1 MLTVPPAKNYQSPL
15 VAVRSIVGR
24 DPVEGPMQIP
34 IEIDWTT
41 MGAQQGSITT
51 WATYINLQ
59 NLTTQA
65 FSQVCGL
72 KVDNSQCGSDVQII
86 FTDTQEII
94 TIPAYEPLTVVPVFT
109 AATQFYAVALNAIG
123 ADTTRIQVLNFVPP
137 PVTVPESPEHNFA
150 LTSGLAV
157 GNANVNTTFVPA
169 GVNGTLEILQLNF
182 STGAGPAAASTGN
195 LFIQD
200 GKGNYLVNSISV
212 SAGPNTQAPGQIIL
226 DLKDVR
232 WRFQNGLIANWLVG
246 TGGWSNGAVINI
258 TAAYRT
264 P

>member
-1 MLTVPPAKNYQSPL
+1 MLTVPPSKNYQSPL

-24 DPVEGPMQIP
+24 DPPEGPMQIP

-41 MGAQQGSITT
+41 MGAQQGSTTT

-94 TIPAYEPLTVVPVFT
+94 TIPAYEPLAVFPVFT

-123 ADTTRIQVLNFVPP
+123 ADATRIQVLNFLPP
-137 PVTVPESPEHNFA
+137 PVAVP
-150 LTSGLAV
+150 
-157 GNANVNTTFVPA
+157 
-169 GVNGTLEILQLNF
+169 
-182 STGAGPAAASTGN
+182 
-195 LFIQD
+195 
-200 GKGNYLVNSISV
+200 
-212 SAGPNTQAPGQIIL
+212 
-226 DLKDVR
+226 
-232 WRFQNGLIANWLVG
+232 
-246 TGGWSNGAVINI
+246 
-258 TAAYRT
+258 
-264 P
+264 